1 MLTNKMSL
9 IEMLNF
15 KPDEMDMLSLPI
27 EAITYIKVS
36 VVSLYKEDNYDFIRY
51 LFTIED
57 FKDNFLDYTTTI
69 FHDFDATNTNQSRFV
84 TIFELYSLYSY
95 ANVSEYLKE
104 IMEDYNH
111 IADVIF
117 DFYTHDNK
125 EYRMSNLDG
134 IVKLERI
141 LNTKSA

>member
-1 MLTNKMSL
+1 
-9 IEMLNF
+9 MLNF
-15 KPDEMDMLSLPI
+15 KPSEMDMLSLPI

-57 FKDNFLDYTTTI
+57 FKDNFLDYGSTV
-69 FHDFDATNTNQSRFV
+69 FHDFDATNTNQARFV

-95 ANVSEYLKE
+95 ANVSDYLKQ
-104 IMEDYNH
+104 IMEEYSH

-134 IVKLERI
+134 IVKLEKM
-141 LNTKSA
+141 NDTKSA